1 MKIAFCLPARLVS
14 PAVSYIRAQQC
25 CRSQS
30 QIVASITRAGDH
42 SSRRQSGRGCSF
54 SQCTHKSAVLAF
66 GLGKH
71 IPRIVLDSAD
81 ATRTG
86 VVVLVLPEQTGVS
99 DLSMKH
105 HTCNLGLDVEVGI

>member
-1 MKIAFCLPARLVS
+1 M
-14 PAVSYIRAQQC
+14 
-25 CRSQS
+25 
-30 QIVASITRAGDH
+30 
-42 SSRRQSGRGCSF
+42 
-54 SQCTHKSAVLAF
+54 LAF